1 MPPDFYNALSAEEK
15 KVFDLYKGNADRFA
29 YDINRTLRQKD
40 VATYRKEI
48 KILDDLILKN
58 KIDKPIR
65 LFRAT
70 SNNYVEPFI
79 EGNVYTNPE
88 FLSTTE
94 HTGELGKFFRAIE
107 PGQLPAYV
115 IFDCEP
121 EMCMASMES
130 NKAFGGMER
139 ELLFGRNNKFE
150 VTDHRVSL
158 DRREI
163 EDKMSRLYAQ
173 GVESL
178 HIYVMKYI
186 GN

>member
-1 MPPDFYNALSAEEK
+1 MLPNFYNSLSTEEK
-15 KVFDLYKGNADRFA
+15 RVFDLYKGNTDCSA
-29 YDINRTLRQKD
+29 YNINRTLRQKD
-40 VATYRKEI
+40 VATYREEI

-65 LFRAT
+65 LYRAT
-70 SNNYVEPFI
+70 SNNYVAPFI
-79 EGNVYTNPE
+79 KGSIYTNPE

-94 HTGELGKFFRAIE
+94 HTGPLGTFFRAID

-121 EMCMASMES
+121 KMCMAPMES
-130 NKAFGGMER
+130 NETFGGMER

-178 HIYVMKYI
+178 HIYVMKYK